1 MATNLDIELN
11 AGVLVDVAQV
21 TKAGQQMRDILS
33 KYVLGSLGS
42 IGIRGTG
49 ISKYLDQATNAKSGL
64 EIFSAYRNALTELKQ
79 IKSDVTKMSSGFGGV
94 SQKDM
99 EIFNAVS
106 DTLGV
111 AVNTSRRLNVYGP
124 INEKIAAQKK
134 SKKEAIAAAVAAA
147 QTTPGVSDYSGS
159 LFPGSSDVSQTIY
172 KNTYGAGL
180 STTER
185 TAAAVDAMSA
195 FGSVDASPDRISQAI
210 YRNIY
215 SKGFTA
221 DERAR
226 AEEDARAV
234 WAVRDN
240 TKALK
245 GLTVVATNVVAAGIK
260 AMTEVIPT
268 YWHENVTRSTFGRLE
283 AEVARTKSVGQFV
296 GTSAG
301 SAIGGILGGVA
312 GFLAGGP
319 LGASVGSIYGAEKLA
334 SVGGKVGAMWGDYK
348 GERLQSVKRSIQQ
361 IQQRYRAYG
370 IYGGQYGV
378 GYANT
383 VAETGMASASDVEKM
398 THNSATLGA
407 RMMFGQVGENEMLMY
422 SLMPGY
428 FAAAMSGASSE
439 KLAEAFAAD
448 IDKLPPQLKVWAAE
462 NVGGGSLGMMAFA
475 NSPNFGYVQ
484 AHAGETRAYDAAQML
499 AGAGFQVQSGVRGMI
514 DRRAETSALYS
525 DVAYAMGR
533 PRAGIWQPADYGAE
547 LALTESKIGQVYPW
561 MARRAYANAERYIT
575 SSDPE
580 TVAKGMGIAN
590 RATQRVLQTINV
602 NIDGETVKSQENV
615 ITEDELNGG
624 YSLSYTL
631 GM

>member
-1 MATNLDIELN
+1 MAENADIELTV
-11 AGVLVDVAQV
+11 GGIVDVASI
-21 TKAGQQMRDILS
+21 TKAGQQIRSMLQRYVADSLS
-33 KYVLGSLGS
+33 FIGVGAPQSLGALSGAKTGLEVYSHLSELRRELQKTKRNLNRMGLMDATEEAVINSVIESVGLGVNVSRRTSINEPVNKLLSARRAAEKEALAHSSVLSSNSVSAAVYRNVLG
-42 IGIRGTG
+42 RGMT
-49 ISKYLDQATNAKSGL
+49 A
-64 EIFSAYRNALTELKQ
+64 EERNRAR
-79 IKSDVTKMSSGFGGV
+79 
-94 SQKDM
+94 
-99 EIFNAVS
+99 A
-106 DTLGV
+106 
-111 AVNTSRRLNVYGP
+111 
-124 INEKIAAQKK
+124 
-134 SKKEAIAAAVAAA
+134 
-147 QTTPGVSDYSGS
+147 
-159 LFPGSSDVSQTIY
+159 
-172 KNTYGAGL
+172 
-180 STTER
+180 
-185 TAAAVDAMSA
+185 DAMSA
-195 FGSVDASPDRISQAI
+195 WAPIEEDPRQKVIDSQKAYAAI

-245 GLTVVATNVVAAGIK
+245 QLSVIATNVVASGLKTFA
-260 AMTEVIPT
+260 EVLPT

-283 AEVARTKSVGQFV
+283 AEAARAKSYGRFG
-296 GTSAG
+296 GTALGSVLGGVIGGVIGSAAGPAG
-301 SAIGGILGGVA
+301 SAAGAAYGASILGS
-312 GFLAGGP
+312 AGGAA
-319 LGASVGSIYGAEKLA
+319 GAL
-334 SVGGKVGAMWGDYK
+334 WGDYK

-361 IQQRYRAYG
+361 VQQRYRAYG

-448 IDKLPPQLKVWAAE
+448 LDKLPPQLRVWAAE
-462 NVGGGSLGMMAFA
+462 SVGGGSLGMMAFA

-499 AGAGFQVQSGVRGMI
+499 AGAGFQVQSGVRGII

-533 PRAGIWQPADYGAE
+533 PRAGVWQPADYGAE

>member
-1 MATNLDIELN
+1 MAENADIELTV
-11 AGVLVDVAQV
+11 GGIVDVASI
-21 TKAGQQMRDILS
+21 TKAGQQIRSMLQRYVADSLS
-33 KYVLGSLGS
+33 FIGVGAPQSLGALSGAKTGLEVYSHLSELRRELQKTKRNLNRMGLMDATEEAVINSVIESVGLGVNVSRRTSINEPVNKLLSARRAAEKEALAHSSVLSSNSVSAAVYRNVLG
-42 IGIRGTG
+42 RGMTA
-49 ISKYLDQATNAKSGL
+49 D
-64 EIFSAYRNALTELKQ
+64 ER
-79 IKSDVTKMSSGFGGV
+79 
-94 SQKDM
+94 
-99 EIFNAVS
+99 
-106 DTLGV
+106 
-111 AVNTSRRLNVYGP
+111 SRAR
-124 INEKIAAQKK
+124 A
-134 SKKEAIAAAVAAA
+134 
-147 QTTPGVSDYSGS
+147 
-159 LFPGSSDVSQTIY
+159 
-172 KNTYGAGL
+172 
-180 STTER
+180 
-185 TAAAVDAMSA
+185 DAMSA
-195 FGSVDASPDRISQAI
+195 WAPIEEDPRQKVIDSQKTYAAI

-245 GLTVVATNVVAAGIK
+245 QLSVIATNVVASGLKTFA
-260 AMTEVIPT
+260 EVLPT

-283 AEVARTKSVGQFV
+283 AEAARAKSYGRFG
-296 GTSAG
+296 GTALGSVLGGVIGGVIGSAAGPAG
-301 SAIGGILGGVA
+301 SAAGAAYGASILGS
-312 GFLAGGP
+312 AGGAA
-319 LGASVGSIYGAEKLA
+319 GAL
-334 SVGGKVGAMWGDYK
+334 WGDYK

-361 IQQRYRAYG
+361 VQQRYRAYG

-378 GYANT
+378 GYANA

-398 THNSATLGA
+398 THNSATLSA

-448 IDKLPPQLKVWAAE
+448 LDKLPPQLRVWAAE
-462 NVGGGSLGMMAFA
+462 SVGGGSLGMMAFA

-499 AGAGFQVQSGVRGMI
+499 AGAGFQVQSGVRGII

-533 PRAGIWQPADYGAE
+533 PRAGVWQPADYGAE